1 MMIPSAAGTSPLDCT
16 VLVSTPEIVSFDFR
30 IAGPFS
36 RALALL
42 VDISVIGL
50 CVFVIAFILTLLGAA
65 GVGLML
71 FLIFVAFWGYGG
83 LMEAF
88 WNGQTLGKKAVG
100 IRVVSDTGLAIN
112 AGQAMLR
119 NILRSADL
127 FPPFFPGAIAMLLG
141 SRFQRLGDLA
151 AGTMVVLDGQR
162 SSSRPPVADGVT
174 ERMRGRIPA
183 HFRADTALIDCLAA
197 YVGRRTDLSAARR
210 LELSQILA
218 RHFIRSWSLPPK
230 INTDH
235 LLCAIYEHATIDKE
249 HRSEIRDRDID
260 EDHDRRDADVVDFL
274 PSLKGASHE
283 SR

>member
-1 MMIPSAAGTSPLDCT
+1 MIPSAAGTSPLDCT
-16 VLVSTPEIVSFDFR
+16 VLVSTPENVAFDFR

-42 VDISVIGL
+42 VDIAVIGF
-50 CVFVIAFILTLLGAA
+50 CVFVIAFILSLLGAA
-65 GVGLML
+65 GVGLLL
-71 FLIFVAFWGYGG
+71 FLMFVAFWGYGG

-127 FPPFFPGAIAMLLG
+127 FPPFFPGAVAMLFG

-162 SSSRPPVADGVT
+162 SSPRPPVADGVT

-183 HFRADTALIDCLAA
+183 HFRPDTALIDCLAA
-197 YVGRRTDLSAARR
+197 YVGRRLDLSAPRR

-235 LLCAIYEHATIDKE
+235 LLCAIYEQATMDEE
-249 HRSEIRDRDID
+249 HRSARRDRDLD
-260 EDHDRRDADVVDFL
+260 EDHDRSDAEVVDYL
-274 PSLKGASHE
+274 RTLEDAGYE

>member
-1 MMIPSAAGTSPLDCT
+1 MIPSAAGTLPLDCT
-16 VLVSTPEIVSFDFR
+16 VLVSTPENVAFDFR

-42 VDISVIGL
+42 VDISVIGF
-50 CVFVIAFILTLLGAA
+50 CVFVIAFILAFLGAA
-65 GVGLML
+65 GVGLLL
-71 FLIFVAFWGYGG
+71 FLMFVAFWGYGG

-119 NILRSADL
+119 NVLRSADL
-127 FPPFFPGAIAMLLG
+127 FPPFFPGAVAMLFG

-151 AGTMVVLDGQR
+151 AGTMVVVDGQR
-162 SSSRPPVADGVT
+162 SSPRPPVADGVT

-197 YVGRRTDLSAARR
+197 YVGRRLDLSAARR

-235 LLCAIYEHATIDKE
+235 LLCAIYEHATMDEE
-249 HRSEIRDRDID
+249 HRSARRDRDLE
-260 EDHDRRDADVVDFL
+260 EDPDRSDADVVDYL
-274 PSLKGASHE
+274 RTLEDAGYE

>member
-1 MMIPSAAGTSPLDCT
+1 MIPSAAGTSPLDCT
-16 VLVSTPEIVSFDFR
+16 VLVSTPENVSFDFR

-36 RALALL
+36 RVLALL
-42 VDISVIGL
+42 IDIAVIGF
-50 CVFVIAFILTLLGAA
+50 CVFVIAFILALLGAA
-65 GVGLML
+65 GIGLVL
-71 FLIFVAFWGYGG
+71 FLMFVTFWGYGG

-88 WNGQTLGKKAVG
+88 WNGQTLGKKMVG
-100 IRVVSDTGLAIN
+100 IRVVSDSGLAIN

-127 FPPFFPGAIAMLLG
+127 FPPFFPGAVAMLFG

-162 SSSRPPVADGVT
+162 SSPRPPVADGVT
-174 ERMRGRIPA
+174 ERMRERIPA
-183 HFRADTALIDCLAA
+183 HFRADTALIECLAA
-197 YVGRRTDLSAARR
+197 YVGRRLDLSVVRR

-235 LLCAIYEHATIDKE
+235 LLCAIYEHATMDEE
-249 HRSEIRDRDID
+249 HRSATQDRDI
-260 EDHDRRDADVVDFL
+260 EDDHGRNDADVVD
-274 PSLKGASHE
+274 SLRTLEGASYE